1 MIEIK
6 KNLNKLKLVV
16 VFNMGSIPI
25 ISKMVKKI
33 FTKIITIQNV
43 EAHLCF
49 TKNFKFVEKGT
60 ENDISEFEM
69 THIVDPKRYLT
80 NLLLEKV
87 TVKNLAYYYSELT
100 NFSST
105 AAEEQVILNF
115 LDNTSGI
122 DIFLKL
128 NFWDNSNYKLEKLNS
143 FVYPLKIEEL
153 HSPKVLN
160 EKVEINLKALQP
172 VCLGIMQAIFN
183 QPFIDDEN
191 FKIDTIEIH
200 FRFGKKVKVEKISL
214 NWL

>member
-6 KNLNKLKLVV
+6 KILNKLKLVV

-25 ISKMVKKI
+25 ISKMVKEI
-33 FTKIITIQNV
+33 FTKIITVQNV

-49 TKNFKFVEKGT
+49 TKNFKFVEKRT
-60 ENDISEFEM
+60 ENNISEFEM
-69 THIVDPKRYLT
+69 THIVNPKKYLT

-87 TVKNLAYYYSELT
+87 TVKNLAYCYSELT
-100 NFSST
+100 NFSSTT

-115 LDNTSGI
+115 LDHTSGI

-128 NFWDNSNYKLEKLNS
+128 NFWDNSNYKLKKPNS

-153 HSPKVLN
+153 QSPKVFN

-200 FRFGKKVKVEKISL
+200 FRFGKKIKVEK
-214 NWL
+214 